1 MGKRAQ
7 ARIKVRRRLDLRCG
21 IATGGAG
28 RPLGSGSW
36 ANESRSSNS
45 LPASFV
51 TYFPVAQEA
60 ETTTSWADMLGG
72 PKPTTIPRAWC
83 RVPVAAGPATLRKGA
98 TIMKRVGRSA
108 DMRVVRQQQAMA
120 AQVAAQAEVVPE
132 LDQTQPASR
141 RRLNSF
147 VPPAEDAVL
156 ELSGEPLSRAEM
168 ASTIMRA
175 KVDVANC
182 FLHEEYFDLSD
193 QRSLSKKSTYSK
205 KVVPLKRRFV
215 DYSSINFEYAS
226 GGNGGTIYSEL
237 HPILSKAVQTGVKE
251 IDVNMA
257 SITEAGVHLR
267 SIRRRNPRVLLA
279 ASGIPE
285 LSDIADATESS
296 ILTLEPNESMS
307 DAKSPTKRAS
317 TQSPSPTKSN
327 KSFRK
332 RLSDTI
338 VRLLPGS
345 SSRAEPSPSPIKP
358 ASSPPPSKDGSPR
371 QRTPSITIPKSPSA
385 RRSSSPV
392 SANSTPGIIRWTTRS
407 PKESPFSRWRP
418 KRKSE
423 PTPALAPLSSPSREE
438 PDPSFSDISMVDSS
452 IMAGSPVLYSR
463 PRAPTPSKWS
473 GLRPSTPGRASSPA
487 AFTTPLDERASL
499 DLVRSL
505 PEWMQHS
512 QSSSTVRPYDPA
524 HIDFQ
529 PASPSF
535 SGSVPWVNNPADAPE
550 SERTSIVRRRKS
562 EPLFRNMLKS
572 QNARRISFSPQKS
585 FGAQESS
592 GILPTIEE
600 PASPSRDIR
609 SQSPEHSQA
618 SVYFSASSAQTNP
631 LHNAASERTDP
642 EQAEDMDLSDLSRQ
656 YTRRMQET
664 CTRLAAPQ
672 GEDNVFVEDMHR
684 PESIFGA
691 PAIVTPAGAIKQ
703 LSSLAQN
710 ACHGNAGVKVVESD
724 GRLWVRF
731 KLPPSYAQLFPKNQL
746 DESSP
751 SEMAPSAPDATVYR
765 FVKKY
770 PHDEGPD
777 VQANDETLVVSD
789 FSVSSAQPAS
799 SPPVPDNDE
808 NVDPRAP
815 ANDETLIVS
824 DFDAS
829 SIKPPSSSPSRED
842 SSARAND
849 ETLIVSDFDTS
860 SARPAESS
868 PSKNEEGS
876 PAPPGYTE
884 ASPAKP
890 SQSGHGWD
898 SSSSLS
904 ELERTPDLDKAAES
918 RIAESRIAGMVA
930 AVHCTAAP
938 TLSSSF
944 TPVNQTSAHTSSS
957 GSANRDTESEAN
969 VRNHDSP
976 ERDYLRDFIRRSR
989 PRSRRPSS
997 TESGSPVAQAQRLPL
1012 GARSPNMEPQ
1022 QKEKRKLDSSEGD
1035 ENEFQSS
1042 AEPPTKR
1049 VRTAPRSSPRK
1060 STVPANSQSDDEGP
1074 LAKDQAAAQAKTVE
1088 NVDALANA
1096 VEPQEA
1102 PAAAAAASRRST
1114 RLRNR
1119 PSAIPKSSIPA
1130 PVKVGRGRPPTGA
1143 TLGSVRT
1150 EQQDLVH
1157 QTRANTRRNKGN
1169 AEYPAQFLA
1178 RLSEEDDGGDGE
1190 LVAGQ
1195 QDEAEASTARRGK
1208 SVVWKEPL
1216 ADFQEEEK
1224 PKRGRGAAAAAKA
1237 QPASN
1242 RVSKPAPKPS
1252 AATQRQRSSRLAA
1265 GLGMVGNGTPAPK
1278 RATRASTRSQK

>member
-1 MGKRAQ
+1 
-7 ARIKVRRRLDLRCG
+7 
-21 IATGGAG
+21 
-28 RPLGSGSW
+28 
-36 ANESRSSNS
+36 
-45 LPASFV
+45 
-51 TYFPVAQEA
+51 
-60 ETTTSWADMLGG
+60 MLGA
-72 PKPTTIPRAWC
+72 PKPATIPRAWC
-83 RVPVAAGPATLRKGA
+83 RVPVAAGPSTLRKGA

-108 DMRVVRQQQAMA
+108 DMRVVRQQQAIA
-120 AQVAAQAEVVPE
+120 AQVHSD
-132 LDQTQPASR
+132 LDEAQPASR

-147 VPPAEDAVL
+147 VRPADDAVL

-182 FLHEEYFDLSD
+182 FLHEEYTDLSD
-193 QRSLSKKSTYSK
+193 QRSLSKESTYTR

-215 DYSSINFEYAS
+215 DYSSIKFEYAS
-226 GGNGGTIYSEL
+226 GGNGGSVYSEL

-257 SITEAGVHLR
+257 SITEAGAHMR

-279 ASGIPE
+279 ASGIPD
-285 LSDIADATESS
+285 LSDIADAAESS

-317 TQSPSPTKSN
+317 TQSPSPTKSS

-358 ASSPPPSKDGSPR
+358 ASPPPPSKDGSPR

-392 SANSTPGIIRWTTRS
+392 SANSTPGIIRWTTKS

-423 PTPALAPLSSPSREE
+423 PTPTLAAISSPSREE
-438 PDPSFSDISMVDSS
+438 PDPSFSDISMGDSS
-452 IMAGSPVLYSR
+452 IMAGSPIQYAR
-463 PRAPTPSKWS
+463 PKAPTPSKWS
-473 GLRPSTPGRASSPA
+473 GLRPSTPAQASSPA
-487 AFTTPLDERASL
+487 AVTTPLDERASL
-499 DLVRSL
+499 DLVSSL

-512 QSSSTVRPYDPA
+512 LSSSSTVRLYDPA
-524 HIDFQ
+524 HIDFR

-535 SGSVPWVNNPADAPE
+535 SGSVPWVNNPADATE

-572 QNARRISFSPQKS
+572 QSSRRTSFSPRKS
-585 FGAQESS
+585 PRAQETS

-600 PASPSRDIR
+600 SASSSYRDIL
-609 SQSPEHSQA
+609 SLSPDHSQA
-618 SVYFSASSAQTNP
+618 SVYFDASSAQTDP
-631 LHNAASERTDP
+631 LHHAMSERSDP
-642 EQAEDMDLSDLSRQ
+642 ELAEDMDLSDLSRQ

-672 GEDNVFVEDMHR
+672 SEDNVFVEDMHR

-691 PAIVTPAGAIKQ
+691 PVIATPAGAIKQ

-731 KLPPSYAQLFPKNQL
+731 KLPPRYAHLFPKNQWE
-746 DESSP
+746 ESSP
-751 SEMAPSAPDATVYR
+751 SEEALSAPDATVYR

-770 PHDEGPD
+770 PHDDESD

-789 FSVSSAQPAS
+789 FNVSSAQPAS
-799 SPPVPDNDE
+799 SPPVSYSDE
-808 NVDPRAP
+808 NVDPRAR

-829 SIKPPSSSPSRED
+829 SSKPPSSSPSD
-842 SSARAND
+842 GDLSARAND
-849 ETLIVSDFDTS
+849 ETLIVSDFDNS
-860 SARPAESS
+860 SATAQ
-868 PSKNEEGS
+868 NGNGS
-876 PAPPGYTE
+876 TTGPGYTE
-884 ASPAKP
+884 PSPAKAFQP
-890 SQSGHGWD
+890 VHGWD

-904 ELERTPDLDKAAES
+904 ELERTPDLDKAAEAS
-918 RIAESRIAGMVA
+918 IASMVA
-930 AVHCTAAP
+930 AAPSSAAP

-944 TPVNQTSAHTSSS
+944 TPVNQTGAHTSSS
-957 GSANRDTESEAN
+957 GSANRGTESEAN

-976 ERDYLRDFIRRSR
+976 EREYLRDFIRRAR
-989 PRSRRPSS
+989 PRARRPSS
-997 TESGSPVAQAQRLPL
+997 TESGSPVAPAQRLPL
-1012 GARSPNMEPQ
+1012 GARSPNMETQ
-1022 QKEKRKLDSSEGD
+1022 QKEKRKLDSSEGE

-1049 VRTAPRSSPRK
+1049 ARTAPRSSPRK
-1060 STVPANSQSDDEGP
+1060 STVPANSQSDAEDP
-1074 LAKDQAAAQAKTVE
+1074 LAKDTAAAQAETDESADV
-1088 NVDALANA
+1088 LANA
-1096 VEPQEA
+1096 VEPQGV

-1143 TLGSVRT
+1143 MPGSVRT

-1178 RLSEEDDGGDGE
+1178 RQSEEEEGGDGE
-1190 LVAGQ
+1190 LAAGQ
-1195 QDEAEASTARRGK
+1195 RDEAEASTARRGK

-1216 ADFQEEEK
+1216 ADFQEEAK
-1224 PKRGRGAAAAAKA
+1224 PKRGRGAAAAARA

-1252 AATQRQRSSRLAA
+1252 AASQRQRSSRLAA
-1265 GLGMVGNGTPAPK
+1265 GLGMAGNGTPAPK

>member
-1 MGKRAQ
+1 MDGTTSPRW
-7 ARIKVRRRLDLRCG
+7 
-21 IATGGAG
+21 
-28 RPLGSGSW
+28 GSGH
-36 ANESRSSNS
+36 RPGSS
-45 LPASFV
+45 
-51 TYFPVAQEA
+51 
-60 ETTTSWADMLGG
+60 SWADMLGA
-72 PKPTTIPRAWC
+72 PKPATIPRAWC
-83 RVPVAAGPATLRKGA
+83 RVPVAAGPAALRKGA

-120 AQVAAQAEVVPE
+120 AQVAAQTEVVPE
-132 LDQTQPASR
+132 LDQTEPASR

-182 FLHEEYFDLSD
+182 FLHEEYTDLSD
-193 QRSLSKKSTYSK
+193 QRSLSKKSTYSR

-215 DYSSINFEYAS
+215 DYSSLKFEYAS

-345 SSRAEPSPSPIKP
+345 ASRAEPSPSPIKP
-358 ASSPPPSKDGSPR
+358 ASPPPPSRDGSPR

-385 RRSSSPV
+385 RKSSSPV
-392 SANSTPGIIRWTTRS
+392 SANSTPGIIRWTTKS

-452 IMAGSPVLYSR
+452 IMAGSPLLYSR

-585 FGAQESS
+585 FIAQESS

-609 SQSPEHSQA
+609 SPSPEHSQA

-631 LHNAASERTDP
+631 LHNAASECTDP

-731 KLPPSYAQLFPKNQL
+731 KLPPSYAHLFPKNQL

-751 SEMAPSAPDATVYR
+751 SEMAPSAPDATAYR

-770 PHDEGPD
+770 PHDEEPG

-808 NVDPRAP
+808 NVDPRA
-815 ANDETLIVS
+815 
-824 DFDAS
+824 
-829 SIKPPSSSPSRED
+829 
-842 SSARAND
+842 RAND

-876 PAPPGYTE
+876 PTTPGYTE
-884 ASPAKP
+884 ASPAKA
-890 SQSGHGWD
+890 SQSVHGWD

-918 RIAESRIAGMVA
+918 RIASMVA
-930 AVHCTAAP
+930 AVHSTAAP

-944 TPVNQTSAHTSSS
+944 TPVNQTSAHTGSS
-957 GSANRDTESEAN
+957 GSANRGTESEAN

-997 TESGSPVAQAQRLPL
+997 TESGSPVAPAQRLPL

-1060 STVPANSQSDDEGP
+1060 STVPANSQSDDEDP

-1096 VEPQEA
+1096 VEPQEV

-1143 TLGSVRT
+1143 TPGSVRT

-1178 RLSEEDDGGDGE
+1178 RLSEEDEGGDGE

-1237 QPASN
+1237 QPASS

>member
-1 MGKRAQ
+1 MDGTTSP
-7 ARIKVRRRLDLRCG
+7 RR
-21 IATGGAG
+21 
-28 RPLGSGSW
+28 GSGHGPVS
-36 ANESRSSNS
+36 SSNS

-60 ETTTSWADMLGG
+60 ETTISWADMLGV
-72 PKPTTIPRAWC
+72 PKPATIPRAWC

-108 DMRVVRQQQAMA
+108 DMRVVRQQQAIA
-120 AQVAAQAEVVPE
+120 VQVAAQAKAVSE
-132 LDQTQPASR
+132 LEETQPARR
-141 RRLNSF
+141 RRLNLF
-147 VPPAEDAVL
+147 VQPAGDAVL
-156 ELSGEPLSRAEM
+156 ELSGEPLSRAEV

-193 QRSLSKKSTYSK
+193 QRSLAKKSTYSK

-215 DYSSINFEYAS
+215 DYSSIDFEYAS
-226 GGNGGTIYSEL
+226 GGNGGAIYSEL

-267 SIRRRNPRVLLA
+267 TMRRNPRILLA
-279 ASGIPE
+279 ASGIPD
-285 LSDIADATESS
+285 LADIADATEPS

-307 DAKSPTKRAS
+307 NAKSPTKRAS

-338 VRLLPGS
+338 VRLLPVT

-358 ASSPPPSKDGSPR
+358 VTPPPPSRDGSPR

-392 SANSTPGIIRWTTRS
+392 SANSTPGIIRWTTKS
-407 PKESPFSRWRP
+407 SKESPFSRWRP

-423 PTPALAPLSSPSREE
+423 PTPTLAAVSSPFRDE
-438 PDPSFSDISMVDSS
+438 PDPSFSDISMAESS
-452 IMAGSPVLYSR
+452 IMAGSPVLYAR
-463 PRAPTPSKWS
+463 PKAPTPSKWS
-473 GLRPSTPGRASSPA
+473 GLRPSTPSRASSPA
-487 AFTTPLDERASL
+487 AVTSPVDERVSL
-499 DLVRSL
+499 DLVKSL

-512 QSSSTVRPYDPA
+512 QSPSMARPYDPA
-524 HIDFQ
+524 HIDFK

-535 SGSVPWVNNPADAPE
+535 SGSVPWVNNPADATE

-572 QNARRISFSPQKS
+572 QKLRRTSFSPQKS
-585 FGAQESS
+585 LEAQETS
-592 GILPTIEE
+592 GILPTVE
-600 PASPSRDIR
+600 PASAHRDIR
-609 SQSPEHSQA
+609 SQSSAHSQA
-618 SVYFSASSAQTNP
+618 SVYFSASSDQTHP
-631 LHNAASERTDP
+631 PHPALSQRTDP
-642 EQAEDMDLSDLSRQ
+642 EEADDMDLSDLSRQ
-656 YTRRMQET
+656 YKRKMQET
-664 CTRLAAPQ
+664 CTRLAAPES
-672 GEDNVFVEDMHR
+672 EDNVFVEDMHR

-691 PAIVTPAGAIKQ
+691 AAIETATGSAVEQ

-710 ACHGNAGVKVVESD
+710 ACHGNAGVTISESA

-731 KLPPSYAQLFPKNQL
+731 KLPPRYTHLFPKNQL
-746 DESSP
+746 DEPSLSEESP
-751 SEMAPSAPDATVYR
+751 SAADAPVCLY
-765 FVKKY
+765 VKEY
-770 PHDEGPD
+770 PRGETAA

-789 FSVSSAQPAS
+789 V
-799 SPPVPDNDE
+799 
-808 NVDPRAP
+808 
-815 ANDETLIVS
+815 
-824 DFDAS
+824 DAS
-829 SIKPPSSSPSRED
+829 SVKPPSSSPSRED

-849 ETLIVSDFDTS
+849 ETLVVSDFDVS
-860 SARPAESS
+860 SATAHNDNGSAAVPGYVE
-868 PSKNEEGS
+868 PS
-876 PAPPGYTE
+876 PAV
-884 ASPAKP
+884 A
-890 SQSGHGWD
+890 SQSVHGWY

-918 RIAESRIAGMVA
+918 SIAGMVA
-930 AVHCTAAP
+930 AAQSAAAP

-944 TPVNQTSAHTSSS
+944 TPVNLVSAHTSSS
-957 GSANRDTESEAN
+957 GSANRGTEAEAN

-989 PRSRRPSS
+989 PRARRPSS
-997 TESGSPVAQAQRLPL
+997 TESGSPVAPAQRLPL
-1012 GARSPNMEPQ
+1012 GARSPNLETQ
-1022 QKEKRKLDSSEGD
+1022 QKEKRKLDSSEGE

-1042 AEPPTKR
+1042 AEPPTKKA
-1049 VRTAPRSSPRK
+1049 RTAPRSSPRK
-1060 STVPANSQSDDEGP
+1060 STVPANSQSDVEDP
-1074 LAKDQAAAQAKTVE
+1074 LAKDTATAQAKTVE
-1088 NVDALANA
+1088 NADALANA

-1119 PSAIPKSSIPA
+1119 PSAIPKSSIPT
-1130 PVKVGRGRPPTGA
+1130 PVKVGHGRPSTGA

-1178 RLSEEDDGGDGE
+1178 RRSEEGEGGEGE

>member
-1 MGKRAQ
+1 MDGTTSA
-7 ARIKVRRRLDLRCG
+7 LR
-21 IATGGAG
+21 
-28 RPLGSGSW
+28 GSGH
-36 ANESRSSNS
+36 RPVSS
-45 LPASFV
+45 
-51 TYFPVAQEA
+51 
-60 ETTTSWADMLGG
+60 SWADMLV
-72 PKPTTIPRAWC
+72 PQKSATIPRAWC

-120 AQVAAQAEVVPE
+120 AQGAAQAEVVE
-132 LDQTQPASR
+132 EVQEAQRASR

-147 VPPAEDAVL
+147 MQPAENAML
-156 ELSGEPLSRAEM
+156 ELVGEPLSRAEM
-168 ASTIMRA
+168 ASAIMRA

-182 FLHEEYFDLSD
+182 FLHEEYADLSD
-193 QRSLSKKSTYSK
+193 QRSLAKKSTYSK
-205 KVVPLKRRFV
+205 RVVPLKRRFV

-226 GGNGGTIYSEL
+226 GGNGGAIYSEL

-267 SIRRRNPRVLLA
+267 SIRRNPRIPLA
-279 ASGIPE
+279 ASGIPD
-285 LSDIADATESS
+285 LSDIADANEPS
-296 ILTLEPNESMS
+296 ILTLEPGESMVS
-307 DAKSPTKRAS
+307 DAKSPTKRQP
-317 TQSPSPTKSN
+317 TQSPSPPKN

-338 VRLLPGS
+338 VRLLPVS

-358 ASSPPPSKDGSPR
+358 PSPPPPRKDGSPR

-385 RRSSSPV
+385 ARSSSPV
-392 SANSTPGIIRWTTRS
+392 SANSTPGIIRWTKS

-423 PTPALAPLSSPSREE
+423 PIPTLAAPSSPSRDE
-438 PDPSFSDISMVDSS
+438 PDSSFSDITMGDSS
-452 IMAGSPVLYSR
+452 ILEGSPAHLSR
-463 PRAPTPSKWS
+463 PKAPTPSKWS
-473 GLRPSTPGRASSPA
+473 GLRPSTPSRASPPA
-487 AFTTPLDERASL
+487 AVTASSNDRASL
-499 DLVRSL
+499 ELVKSL

-512 QSSSTVRPYDPA
+512 QSPSTVRQYDPA
-524 HIDFQ
+524 HIDFR
-529 PASPSF
+529 PSSPSF
-535 SGSVPWVNNPADAPE
+535 SGSVPWVNSPADAIE
-550 SERTSIVRRRKS
+550 NGRTSIVRRRKS

-572 QNARRISFSPQKS
+572 QNARRKSFSPQKS
-585 FGAQESS
+585 LRGQETS
-592 GILPTIEE
+592 GILPTVKE
-600 PASPSRDIR
+600 PASRSRDFP
-609 SQSPEHSQA
+609 SQISGHSQA
-618 SVYFSASSAQTNP
+618 SVYFSASSAQCNP
-631 LHNAASERTDP
+631 LDP
-642 EQAEDMDLSDLSRQ
+642 EHAEDMDLSDLSRQ
-656 YTRRMQET
+656 YKRKMRET

-672 GEDNVFVEDMHR
+672 SEDNIFVEDMHR
-684 PESIFGA
+684 PDSIFGV
-691 PAIVTPAGAIKQ
+691 PTIETPTAGAVEQ

-710 ACHGNAGVKVVESD
+710 ACHGNAGVMVVESD

-731 KLPPSYAQLFPKNQL
+731 KLPPRYTHLFPKNQL
-746 DESSP
+746 DGPSS
-751 SEMAPSAPDATVYR
+751 SEKSPSAPDAPVFR
-765 FVKKY
+765 FVKEF
-770 PHDEGPD
+770 PRDEESD
-777 VQANDETLVVSD
+777 VQANDETLIVSD
-789 FSVSSAQPAS
+789 FNVSSAQPIS
-799 SPPVPDNDE
+799 SPPLPDNDE
-808 NVDPRAP
+808 NVDPRAQ

-829 SIKPPSSSPSRED
+829 SVRPTSSSPSRED

-849 ETLIVSDFDTS
+849 ETLIVSDFDVS
-860 SARPAESS
+860 SAG
-868 PSKNEEGS
+868 PSDGS
-876 PAPPGYTE
+876 TTVPGYTE
-884 ASPAKP
+884 PTPAKAAKSVP
-890 SQSGHGWD
+890 GSD

-918 RIAESRIAGMVA
+918 SIASMVA
-930 AVHCTAAP
+930 AVHSAAAP

-944 TPVNQTSAHTSSS
+944 TPVNQTSAHASSIDS
-957 GSANRDTESEAN
+957 SNRGTESEAK

-989 PRSRRPSS
+989 PRARRQS
-997 TESGSPVAQAQRLPL
+997 TESGSPIAPAQRLPL
-1012 GARSPNMEPQ
+1012 GARSPNMETQ
-1022 QKEKRKLDSSEGD
+1022 QKEKRKFDSSEGE
-1035 ENEFQSS
+1035 ENEFQST

-1049 VRTAPRSSPRK
+1049 VRSAPRSSPRK
-1060 STVPANSQSDDEGP
+1060 STVPANSQSDDEDP
-1074 LAKDQAAAQAKTVE
+1074 LAKDTAAAQAKTVE
-1088 NVDALANA
+1088 NADAPANA

-1102 PAAAAAASRRST
+1102 PAAAAAVSRRST

-1178 RLSEEDDGGDGE
+1178 RRSEEDEGGDGE
-1190 LVAGQ
+1190 LAAGQ

-1224 PKRGRGAAAAAKA
+1224 PKRGRGAAVAARA

-1242 RVSKPAPKPS
+1242 RVSKPGPKPS
-1252 AATQRQRSSRLAA
+1252 AANQRQRSTRLAA
-1265 GLGMVGNGTPAPK
+1265 GLGMAGNGTPAPK
-1278 RATRASTRSQK
+1278 RATRASTRSRK